1 MELSEYI
8 RIKRNVDQIIEF
20 ELNGQMQNEMRSYI
34 DMLENEIM
42 KGQSKV
48 VDHNFEFQVNEIVDQ
63 NDYYIGNV
71 YTRKDLENECNDFFE
86 RQNIHFD
93 LESAHPDDYHE
104 QMKKAYNRLIQRKHK
119 RNKRLNN

>member
-20 ELNGQMQNEMRSYI
+20 ELTGQMQKEMRSYI
-34 DMLENEIM
+34 DQLENEIM

-48 VDHNFEFQVNEIVDQ
+48 VDHNIEFQVNEIVDQ
-63 NDYYIGNV
+63 NDYYIGKV
-71 YTRKDLENECNDFFE
+71 YTRKDLENECKDYCQKN
-86 RQNIHFD
+86 NIYFA
-93 LESAHPDDYHE
+93 LESEDPDDYHE